1 MRKKT
6 RRQTKIQKNEVTKI
20 RTFMKGVTKATPKM
34 INKAQQAAMHYMNVR
49 NAILEEVLRER
60 TGLKTIPL
68 TDDQKRRLAQAGV
81 KVDELTLGKI
91 EHEFRPETVY
101 GWYNK
106 LVGNKYNSVGDGQK
120 KRGPKTITDEL
131 RDAILKMSMENPAWG
146 YQRIAN
152 YLVYLG
158 FDVTFMTVKR
168 VLDNYGIFP
177 PDDPHRGGDW
187 HNFIESHRAITAACD
202 FVTYEMPQE
211 NGELQRAHIFF
222 FENLA
227 TREVW
232 CGGIA
237 VNPDAQWMA
246 QVARNQTDCFSGKL
260 LNFRYLIHDGDPL
273 FKARFPDYLSD
284 IGCKSKRIPPRCP
297 EANGYVESFIKTFK
311 TECLNHLI
319 ITSVEQLRYVVSEFL
334 LYYNHERP
342 HSGLSG
348 KLIAPWPQPTHG
360 EIRCFSRLGG
370 LLKSYRRVA

>member
-6 RRQTKIQKNEVTKI
+6 ERQKKIQKNEVTKI
-20 RTFMKGVTKATPKM
+20 RVFMKGVTKATPKM

-49 NAILEEVLRER
+49 NAILEEVLKER

-68 TDDQKRRLAQAGV
+68 TDDQKRRLAQAGA

-91 EHEFRPETVY
+91 EREFSPETVY

-202 FVTYEMPQE
+202 FVTYEMPQA
-211 NGELQRAHIFF
+211 NGEL
-222 FENLA
+222 
-227 TREVW
+227 
-232 CGGIA
+232 
-237 VNPDAQWMA
+237 
-246 QVARNQTDCFSGKL
+246 
-260 LNFRYLIHDGDPL
+260 
-273 FKARFPDYLSD
+273 
-284 IGCKSKRIPPRCP
+284 
-297 EANGYVESFIKTFK
+297 
-311 TECLNHLI
+311 
-319 ITSVEQLRYVVSEFL
+319 
-334 LYYNHERP
+334 
-342 HSGLSG
+342 
-348 KLIAPWPQPTHG
+348 
-360 EIRCFSRLGG
+360 
-370 LLKSYRRVA
+370 